1 MNINTEPLLTSTR
14 SQVKAMQSLT
24 TFGYSGTERFAQLN
38 VYAGLAALDNT
49 THHFSSL
56 ARSKGLDELIELQ
69 IRSVLP
75 AAESAKAYVRQIFAF
90 AAATSR
96 EFAHVIESQVSQIQ
110 DKACDDLYA
119 GLTNAGENGNLAAGL
134 LKDTLT
140 LTRETLP
147 TAQASIKS
155 AVDVALNIPGLKN
168 DGGVTDVVAKP
179 PKRQRSSTT
188 SAGPH

>member
-14 SQVKAMQSLT
+14 SQVKAIQSLT
-24 TFGYSGTERFAQLN
+24 TFGYSGTNRFAQFN

-56 ARSKGLDELIELQ
+56 ARSKGLEELIELQ

-96 EFAHVIESQVSQIQ
+96 EFAHVIERQVSQIQ

-134 LKDTLT
+134 LKDTLA
-140 LTRETLP
+140 LTREAALTS
-147 TAQASIKS
+147 QASITR
-155 AVDVALNIPGLKN
+155 AVDGALNIPDFKS
-168 DGGVTDVVAKP
+168 DEGVTDVVAKP
-179 PKRQRSSTT
+179 PKRER
-188 SAGPH
+188 